1 MQQTTNIEYDFQ
13 KNQYICATSRFFR
26 LKYILHP
33 IVTTQNSYTLLT
45 DRAIGG
51 LAL

>member
-1 MQQTTNIEYDFQ
+1 MQQVTNIEYDFQ
-13 KNQYICATSRFFR
+13 KNQYICATRRFFR
-26 LKYILHP
+26 LKNILHP